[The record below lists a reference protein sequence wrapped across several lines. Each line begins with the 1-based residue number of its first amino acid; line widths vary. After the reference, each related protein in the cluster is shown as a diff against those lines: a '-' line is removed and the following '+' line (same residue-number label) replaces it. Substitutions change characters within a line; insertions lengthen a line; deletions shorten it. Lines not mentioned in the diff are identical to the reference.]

1 MQSPDILTAIRVHKR
16 QSDRNIPFDP
26 SPVCAAVKRALE
38 YSTSVV
44 LAVSLP
50 QNDLRALLA
59 GLPENTLLY
68 DDEHADGNFKGVT
81 RRVHV
86 FPFTSV
92 TYGRFIPAL
101 NAIVA
106 FAHTL
111 EFKLVLFQSVEV
123 HVGPEHVKRMA
134 NLCEDDVLVVG
145 KAFDAHS
152 FGSPSSGTGQ
162 GLVSVPLTGRT
173 CPWNTFAIWGVSKLA
188 RTGFLLTSETNTPP
202 NASAIEEAP
211 TIALHQR
218 LFPRQSRALLVRFEA
233 VDAGEKDGWG
243 TTWEDP
249 ARTEWHARKL
259 ASKDISAA
267 SHIANIGLAGSTTTV
282 EHVQLS

>member
-1 MQSPDILTAIRVHKR
+1 MESPDILAAIRVHKR
-16 QSDRNIPFDP
+16 QSDQNIPFDP

-50 QNDLRALLA
+50 QNDLYALLA
-59 GLPENTLLY
+59 GLPENPLLHN
-68 DDEHADGNFKGVT
+68 DEQVNEKVVT
-81 RRVHV
+81 RVHV
-86 FPFTSV
+86 LPFTSA

-123 HVGPEHVKRMA
+123 RVGPEQVKRMA
-134 NLCEDDVLVVG
+134 DLCDGDVLVVG
-145 KAFDAHS
+145 KAFGAHA
-152 FGSPSSGTGQ
+152 FLSPSPNTDQ
-162 GLVSVPLTGRT
+162 GSAPVFLTGRT
-173 CPWNTFAIWGVSKLA
+173 CPWNTFAMWDVSKLA

-202 NASAIEEAP
+202 HASAIEEAP

-218 LFPRQSRALLVRFEA
+218 LFPGQSRALLVRFEA
-233 VDAGEKDGWG
+233 VDTGGKDGWG
-243 TTWEDP
+243 TTWVDP

-259 ASKDISAA
+259 ASKDTSAA
-267 SHIANIGLAGSTTTV
+267 SHIANIGLAESATTV
-282 EHVQLS
+282 EHIQMS